1 MVQVKASRKVVKVL
15 AKGQVTI
22 PREYRKA
29 LGIKYETLLNITLV
43 GDHLEVTPLRQ
54 GDDTLR
60 RYTEE
65 DISRFLEEDKLDK
78 ETVRKVRRLLR
89 RGTL

>member
-1 MVQVKASRKVVKVL
+1 MVQVKARHKVVKVL

-22 PREYRKA
+22 PSEYRKA
-29 LGIKYETLLNITLV
+29 LGINDDTLLNIALV
-43 GDHLEVTPLRQ
+43 DDHLEVSLLKQRDNALRH
-54 GDDTLR
+54 
-60 RYTEE
+60 YTEE
-65 DISRFLEEDKLDK
+65 DISRFLQEDKLDK

>member
-22 PREYRKA
+22 PREFRKV
-29 LGIKYETLLNITLV
+29 LGIKDETLLNITLI
-43 GDHLEVTPLRQ
+43 GDHLEVVPLRQ

-60 RYTEE
+60 HYTEE

-78 ETVRKVRRLLR
+78 ETARRVRKFLRL
-89 RGTL
+89 GTL